1 MEPEIQAGVKDRHNT
16 QKDYDYHRGKL
27 KALEL
32 KKEAYE
38 KDGKSDSKAA
48 LENAEELEKF
58 QKKVESGLENY
69 NRHNEK
75 TKSDIIAAKKNHD
88 QLMVSIFSHTYMWR
102 NQKCV
107 HIIKYIFRIM
117 FW

>member
-1 MEPEIQAGVKDRHNT
+1 MEPEIQAEVKDRHNT

-38 KDGKSDSKAA
+38 KDGKQDSKAA
-48 LENAEELEKF
+48 LENAEELDKF
-58 QKKVESGLENY
+58 QKKVELGLENY

-88 QLMVSIFSHTYMWR
+88 QLMVPIPHLHT
-102 NQKCV
+102 QES
-107 HIIKYIFRIM
+107 
-117 FW
+117 